1 MLEKHTPQGRDA
13 ESQAMP
19 RTPRPAQEEHGLF
32 QSNSQLCLWA
42 HGASEP

>member
-1 MLEKHTPQGRDA
+1 MLKKHTPQGRDV
-13 ESQAMP
+13 ESQAVSP
-19 RTPRPAQEEHGLF
+19 PRPTQEEHGLF